1 MSAKEKGADMKP
13 ITKALKLA
21 RKIPNG
27 KKTNEKRKAVH
38 AWVLAIKEMLKA

>member
-1 MSAKEKGADMKP
+1 MKP

-27 KKTNEKRKAVH
+27 KKTSAKRKAVH
-38 AWVLAIKEMLKA
+38 RYFEAIKEMLAG